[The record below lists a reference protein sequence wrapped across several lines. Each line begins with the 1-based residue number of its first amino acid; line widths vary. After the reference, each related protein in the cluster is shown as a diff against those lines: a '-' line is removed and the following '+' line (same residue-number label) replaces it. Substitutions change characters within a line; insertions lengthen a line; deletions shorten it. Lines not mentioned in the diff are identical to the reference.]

1 MTPPLNENIPSWGLH
16 GLRCGERKKAYLF
29 WFTDFPVSFQRHKA
43 HKILLVEF
51 IYFFFFLTPEGEK
64 KILSDK
70 HFYEYLR
77 FQNAALDNNGNI
89 TGNSGNT

>member
-1 MTPPLNENIPSWGLH
+1 M
-16 GLRCGERKKAYLF
+16 RRKEKSL
-29 WFTDFPVSFQRHKA
+29 S
-43 HKILLVEF
+43 ILVHRFSSKFSETQSSQNTTSRVYIL
-51 IYFFFFLTPEGEK
+51 FFFLTPEGEK